1 MVVET
6 EIPSRI
12 GRIRELSHN
21 LWWSWHE
28 EARQMFRSLDY
39 PVWRASG
46 HNPVKQLSDLDRDT
60 LEDAANDP
68 GFLKLYDSVLARFDH
83 DMTTSDTWL
92 ARHYPHL
99 LERGPV
105 AYFSMEYAIHNSL
118 PMYAGGLGVLA
129 GDICKEASDLGI
141 PMVAVGFMY
150 PQGYFHQHIAADGW
164 QQEIYQQIDFEEA
177 PVRRVLSPD
186 GLTALASVRMNDAT
200 VAVGVWEVRVGRTR
214 LFLLD
219 TNLQENSPEYRELS
233 ARLYIADRE
242 LRIQQEIVLGIGGVR
257 VLRALGLS
265 PVVWHANE
273 GHNSF
278 MMLERIRESVA
289 AGLTFD
295 AAVDQVKATSV
306 FTTHTP
312 VGAGHDV
319 FPDDLVQ
326 RYLDSFRQQLGIEW
340 QQFFELGRE
349 PGTAGGLNMTVLALR
364 LADKRSAVSE
374 LHAKVANKMWQRLWP
389 GQEEGQAPITHV
401 TNGVH
406 VPTWIGPPL
415 HDIIAEY
422 CGHDWYNPE
431 DSAGFRDRLLELPD
445 TELWSVHQRLKNNL
459 LNAVRDRMRAR
470 WIDDRVPLQQV
481 LAMGATLD
489 AATLTIGFARR
500 FAEYKR
506 PTLIFRDRER
516 LRRIVNNPTHPVQ
529 IIFAGKSHAAD
540 FQSKC
545 FLQQVYTLATQAE
558 FQGRIVFVE
567 EYDIRLAHAL
577 VRGVDVW
584 LNNPRRLHE
593 ACGTSGMK
601 ASINGIPQLSVLDGW
616 WREGYNGTNGWAIGP
631 GDPPGNG
638 DEEDR
643 LDAESIYDLL
653 EKEVVPLY
661 YKRDRDGIPH
671 AWVRRMKETIASVIP
686 DFCAQRMLRQYL
698 DLLYSPLIDALEPGK
713 RPGAG
718 IT

>member
-1 MVVET
+1 M
-6 EIPSRI
+6 
-12 GRIRELSHN
+12 
-21 LWWSWHE
+21 
-28 EARQMFRSLDY
+28 
-39 PVWRASG
+39 
-46 HNPVKQLSDLDRDT
+46 
-60 LEDAANDP
+60 
-68 GFLKLYDSVLARFDH
+68 
-83 DMTTSDTWL
+83 
-92 ARHYPHL
+92 
-99 LERGPV
+99 
-105 AYFSMEYAIHNSL
+105 
-118 PMYAGGLGVLA
+118 
-129 GDICKEASDLGI
+129 
-141 PMVAVGFMY
+141 
-150 PQGYFHQHIAADGW
+150 
-164 QQEIYQQIDFEEA
+164 
-177 PVRRVLSPD
+177 
-186 GLTALASVRMNDAT
+186 
-200 VAVGVWEVRVGRTR
+200 
-214 LFLLD
+214 
-219 TNLQENSPEYRELS
+219 
-233 ARLYIADRE
+233 
-242 LRIQQEIVLGIGGVR
+242 LGIGGVR

-295 AAVDQVKATSV
+295 EAVNRVKATSV

-326 RYLDSFRQQLGIEW
+326 RYLDSFRQRLGIEW
-340 QQFFELGRE
+340 PQFFELGRE
-349 PGTAGGLNMTVLALR
+349 PGTEGGLNMTVLALR
-364 LADKRSAVSE
+364 LADKRNAVSE
-374 LHAKVANKMWQRLWP
+374 LHEKVANKMWQRLWP
-389 GQEEGQAPITHV
+389 AQGEGQPPITHV

-406 VPTWIGPPL
+406 VPTWIGSPL
-415 HDIIAEY
+415 RDIIAEY

-431 DSAGFRDRLLELPD
+431 DSGGLRDRLLELPD
-445 TELWSVHQRLKNNL
+445 TELWSIHQRLKNNL

-489 AATLTIGFARR
+489 AATLTIGFGRR
-500 FAEYKR
+500 FVEYKR

-516 LRRIVNNPTHPVQ
+516 LRRIVNHPTHPVQ

-545 FLQQVYTLATQAE
+545 FLQQMYTLATQAE
-558 FQGRIVFVE
+558 FQGRVVFVE

-601 ASINGIPQLSVLDGW
+601 ASLNGVPQLSVLDGW
-616 WREGYNGTNGWAIGP
+616 WYEGYNGTNGWAIGP
-631 GDPPGNG
+631 RDPPGNG

-686 DFCAQRMLRQYL
+686 DFCAQRMLRQYI
-698 DLLYSPLIDALEPGK
+698 DLLYAPLIYTPQPGK
-713 RPGAG
+713 PPGANV
-718 IT
+718 T